1 MEVFCAEM
9 CLDVQALHGFALPW
23 HSSARLA
30 GTLRWGF
37 FLSDEKE
44 TKESPKGP
52 APLDTPGGGD
62 YHRVRLSRRPWLRWG
77 HMDGAEILWLL
88 PAPLFDWYLYRQGL
102 TLAQQLFPAAG
113 GQAPG
118 GGNAAL
124 PGKGPDDGTTMP
136 AYSVATRAWAGGMGR
151 DSKRPSGPKITLT
164 QVQPRTGGEDS
175 TRRGKA
181 PPLVGLW

>member
-1 MEVFCAEM
+1 MSKGSLVGGKQ
-9 CLDVQALHGFALPW
+9 VQACQPG
-23 HSSARLA
+23 

-102 TLAQQLFPAAG
+102 TLAQE
-113 GQAPG
+113 
-118 GGNAAL
+118 
-124 PGKGPDDGTTMP
+124 
-136 AYSVATRAWAGGMGR
+136 
-151 DSKRPSGPKITLT
+151 
-164 QVQPRTGGEDS
+164 QPCTGGVASRIYLGVRRTIPPSRRCGLCIPRLAPE
-175 TRRGKA
+175 RRGKSRSRRRTSSPHQIRLGFGGDPNVA
-181 PPLVGLW
+181 PCHLPLHKGGFWPGAFFNMVL

>member
-1 MEVFCAEM
+1 MSKGSLVGGKQ
-9 CLDVQALHGFALPW
+9 VQACQPGG
-23 HSSARLA
+23 R
-30 GTLRWGF
+30 LRWGF

-102 TLAQQLFPAAG
+102 TLAQE
-113 GQAPG
+113 
-118 GGNAAL
+118 
-124 PGKGPDDGTTMP
+124 
-136 AYSVATRAWAGGMGR
+136 
-151 DSKRPSGPKITLT
+151 
-164 QVQPRTGGEDS
+164 QPCTGGVAS
-175 TRRGKA
+175 RIYLGVRRTI
-181 PPLVGLW
+181 PPARLTPCHLPLHKGGFWPGAFFNMVL